1 METWGLIVE
10 ATVGLGERK
19 HTEAYVLTQVEGTRE
34 EALAELE
41 RRARAYSPEH
51 PRSPKR
57 RRLLRS
63 GDGFLL
69 VIEGAWQSYA
79 TRFSVAEL
87 LEDTDRPE
95 PPPPSINEPPPAP
108 DAAPVPH
115 SEPLPPAPHP
125 AAGEGCDEDGVPL
138 RPSWLGRTDLP

>member
-69 VIEGAWQSYA
+69 VIDGAWQSYA

-95 PPPPSINEPPPAP
+95 PPPLSINEPPPAP

-115 SEPLPPAPHP
+115 PEPLPPAPHP